1 MLVTSFD
8 SFQELY
14 QISASGETENLK
26 TMLAKLQEENRKLRL
41 EYEVFANNQPGQY
54 TAGAKVSISN

>member
-54 TAGAKVSISN
+54 TAAAKVSMSN